1 MFEFKFEDR
10 LYSPIEIQRK
20 FAIKAKTWEA
30 FLGWHDKSS
39 QSTLKKKKIRKQNLA
54 AMGIYKM
61 PGTNYFVVSAV
72 QFQDW
77 FNEWIKGQHHAY

>member
-1 MFEFKFEDR
+1 MFDFKFEDR

-39 QSTLKKKKIRKQNLA
+39 QSTLNKKTKLGSNGNI
-54 AMGIYKM
+54 
-61 PGTNYFVVSAV
+61 
-72 QFQDW
+72 
-77 FNEWIKGQHHAY
+77 